1 MDKNMLNRL
10 FIISSL
16 GLLIAGAVFLCIS
29 ILRGNN
35 TTTPLAIAL
44 GCVLS
49 SNVFNIVR
57 QMNNKEK

>member
-29 ILRGNN
+29 IL
-35 TTTPLAIAL
+35 IAL